1 MQRGIGGILS
11 WVLVGIG
18 GIAGE
23 SATENVDEKGY
34 WSGRGKYY
42 IILRGAPP
50 GITCSIRNAAFT
62 L

>member
-1 MQRGIGGILS
+1 M
-11 WVLVGIG
+11 VFVGIG

-34 WSGRGKYY
+34 WSGRGKYF

-62 L
+62 F